1 MAPIINT
8 VNQKEQENGAREFR
22 LSAKC
27 PRIGKFN
34 FEKRKFNRMDE
45 TVTTESP
52 TATPIWFWTVG
63 VILVLWNLAGL
74 AAFGFIMSM
83 VGNEDALEVAGMNE
97 AQIQLI
103 METPIWVNVAFGVA
117 TIFGLLGC
125 IFIGYPQERSY
136 PYADRFITGRSGTIE
151 LCLFPQQQR

>member
-1 MAPIINT
+1 
-8 VNQKEQENGAREFR
+8 
-22 LSAKC
+22 
-27 PRIGKFN
+27 
-34 FEKRKFNRMDE
+34 MDE

-125 IFIGYPQERSY
+125 ISLVIRKSVAIPMLIVSLLGVLAQSSY
-136 PYADRFITGRSGTIE
+136 VFFLSNSVEVMGVGLSPVVIPIAIVLVPYA
-151 LCLFPQQQR
+151 LFCTKQPWWTYSQ